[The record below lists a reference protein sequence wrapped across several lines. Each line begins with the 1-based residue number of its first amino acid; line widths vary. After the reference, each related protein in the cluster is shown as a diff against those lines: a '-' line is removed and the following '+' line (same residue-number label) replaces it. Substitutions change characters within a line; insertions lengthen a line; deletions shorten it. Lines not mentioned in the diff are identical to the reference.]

1 MNKTGIR
8 LLAAA
13 MAACIFLT
21 PNAVLFATES
31 STATRTGNAA
41 EEQTIS
47 EDTETVVEI
56 RSLSDF
62 LEFVENCRDDAYS
75 LGITVKL
82 CTNLDL
88 SEVEDFD
95 GVPYFDGIFD
105 GNGHTV
111 SGMTIERDGSEYGF
125 FRYVGRSGQIQ
136 NLRVSGTVSMTGSEE
151 NIGGIAGV
159 NYGTIS
165 NCTFSGDVAGETSVG
180 AIVGYN
186 KASGTIDGCVGKA
199 AVAATD
205 NTGGIAGTNEGVIN
219 DCRNEGSVNVEDTD
233 MTLDFD
239 GVDLGTLNILQN
251 VVNKNNMGGI
261 AGYSS
266 GIISS
271 CENKGTIGY
280 PHTNYNVGGI
290 VGDQNGKVIDCT
302 NSGDV
307 YGRKDVGGIVGQAE
321 PYVETEYLDDR
332 INETRD
338 ELDQLNR
345 TVSGISSTVRQTSAQ
360 VKEYADSLNSITDNI
375 NSLTE
380 SADTSDEQTKEYVD
394 GINEALDNIQS
405 IEVGEDGV
413 TQEQQEAI
421 RDNLSTINN
430 NLTNLQNKSAQTAAD
445 LTADSLSD
453 ADADAAVEEFTNRMS
468 EQWNGESNT
477 GETVQNIVDTID
489 SGIQSVDQSV
499 KSASAQLNKISDQIG
514 ADMDA
519 LSEGTDFVEDVSSVA
534 TAETTDGVI
543 SGCTNN
549 GSVSGDLN
557 VGGIAGTM
565 NIEYDQD
572 PEVDPDFSGTSNVKI
587 RSTVNVVVLHSINY
601 GTVTAK
607 KSAAGG
613 AIGLQELGIIYD
625 CEGYGTVEIESGTNL
640 GGIVGESDATLQKCY
655 SQCLLTG
662 SGYAGGIAGSG
673 TVATD
678 SVSICTIEADGERIG
693 GLIGYLKEEGDIR
706 NNFFANDTYGG
717 VDNINYAGSAQSATY
732 EEIMEMEDVPDGFT
746 QVTVTFKLEDDVIGQ
761 KTIAYGSAVPDKSFP
776 EIPEKEGYY
785 VEWDHRDDH
794 KDIRE
799 NLVFTAS
806 YIPWTECVASDDG
819 KEDGHAAIL
828 AVGEFFEDTVMNV
841 SKCDGP
847 LLSEEDGELLYAYE
861 WELVSDEEQEYDET
875 ELRLYVGAEHA
886 ENAYAMAQVNGTWQK
901 IESSVDGSYL
911 VEEVPA
917 GAAVAAVVAPDA
929 GMTIYIV
936 GAAVLVLILC
946 VVFFVRKKY
955 SNKRL

>member
-8 LLAAA
+8 LLAGA

-31 STATRTGNAA
+31 TA
-41 EEQTIS
+41 EEQTAS
-47 EDTETVVEI
+47 EDAETVIEI

-62 LEFVENCRDDAYS
+62 LEFAENCRNDAYS
-75 LGITVKL
+75 LGITVEL
-82 CTNLDL
+82 CTNLNL
-88 SEVEDFD
+88 SEAEDFD
-95 GVPYFDGIFD
+95 GVPYFDGTFE
-105 GNGHTV
+105 GNGYTV
-111 SGMTIERDGSEYGF
+111 SDVTIERDGSEYGF

-136 NLRVSGTVSMTGSEE
+136 NLRVSGNVTMTGSQE

-159 NYGTIS
+159 NYGIIS
-165 NCTFSGDVAGETSVG
+165 NCTFSGSVAGETSVG
-180 AIVGYN
+180 AIAGCN

-239 GVDLGTLNILQN
+239 GVDLGSLNILQN
-251 VVNKNNMGGI
+251 VVNRNNMGGI

-266 GIISS
+266 GVISS

-302 NSGDV
+302 NSGEV

-345 TVSGISSTVRQTSAQ
+345 TLSGISTTVSNTSAQ
-360 VKEYADSLNSITDNI
+360 VKEYTDSLGSITDNI
-375 NSLTE
+375 NNLTA
-380 SADTSDEQTKEYVD
+380 SADISDEQTKAYVD

-405 IEVGEDGV
+405 VDVGEDGV
-413 TQEQQEAI
+413 TQEQQDEI
-421 RDNLSTINN
+421 RNQLSAINN
-430 NLTNLQNKSAQTAAD
+430 NLTNMQNQSSQAAAD
-445 LTADSLSD
+445 IASDSLSD
-453 ADADAAVEEFTNRMS
+453 ADSDTAVEAFTS
-468 EQWNGESNT
+468 QVAEQWNGNANT
-477 GETVQNIVDTID
+477 NETVQNIVDTID
-489 SGIQSVDQSV
+489 SGIQSIDRSV
-499 KSASAQLNKISDQIG
+499 KSASSQLNKISDQIG
-514 ADMDA
+514 EDLDM
-519 LSEGTDFVEDVSSVA
+519 LSDGTDFIEDVSSVA

-543 SGCTNN
+543 SGCINN

-572 PEVDPDFSGTSNVKI
+572 PEVDPDFSGTSNVKL
-587 RSTVNVVVLHSINY
+587 RSTVNVVVLHCIDY

-625 CEGYGTVEIESGTNL
+625 CEGYGSVEIESGINL
-640 GGIVGESDATLQKCY
+640 GGVVGESDATLQKCY

-662 SGYAGGIAGSG
+662 SGYVGGIAGSC
-673 TVATD
+673 TIATD
-678 SVSICTIEADGERIG
+678 SISICTIEADGERIG

-717 VDNINYAGSAQSATY
+717 VDNINYIGTAQSATY

-761 KTIAYGSAVPDKSFP
+761 KTIAYGSAIPDKSFP

-806 YIPWTECVASDDG
+806 YIPWTECVASEDG
-819 KEDGHAAIL
+819 KEDGHAVLL
-828 AVGEFFEDTVMNV
+828 AVGEFFEDTVMHV
-841 SKCDGP
+841 SKCEGP
-847 LLSEEDGELLYAYE
+847 LLSEEDGEALYAYD
-861 WELVSDEEQEYDET
+861 WELVSSEEQEYDAA
-875 ELRLYVGAEHA
+875 ELRLYVGEKRA
-886 ENAYAMAQVNGTWQK
+886 ENAYAMMQVNGTWQK

-911 VEEVPA
+911 VAEVPA
-917 GAAVAAVVAPDA
+917 GVAVAAVVSPDA
-929 GMTIYIV
+929 DMTIYIV

-946 VVFFVRKKY
+946 IVFFVRKKY

>member
-8 LLAAA
+8 LLATA

-21 PNAVLFATES
+21 PNAVLFATENS
-31 STATRTGNAA
+31 NKDRTESAA
-41 EEQTIS
+41 EEQTAS
-47 EDTETVVEI
+47 EDEETVVEI
-56 RSLSDF
+56 SSLSDF

-82 CTNLDL
+82 HTNLDL

-95 GVPYFDGIFD
+95 GVPYFDGTFE
-105 GNGHTV
+105 GNGHTI

-125 FRYVGRSGQIQ
+125 FRYVGRSGQIK
-136 NLRVSGTVSMTGSEE
+136 NLRVSGSVTMTGSEE

-159 NYGTIS
+159 NYGTIY
-165 NCTFSGDVAGETSVG
+165 NCTYSGSVEGETAVG

-186 KASGTIDGCVGKA
+186 KASGTIDRCIGNA

-205 NTGGIAGTNEGVIN
+205 NTGGIAGVNEGVIN

-302 NSGDV
+302 NSGAV

-321 PYVETEYLDDR
+321 PYVKTEYLDDR

-345 TVSGISSTVRQTSAQ
+345 TVSGISSTVSQTSAQ
-360 VKEYADSLNSITDNI
+360 VKEYTDSLSSITDNI

-394 GINEALDNIQS
+394 GINEALGNIQS
-405 IEVGEDGV
+405 IEVDEDGM

-421 RDNLSTINN
+421 RNNLSTINN
-430 NLTNLQNKSAQTAAD
+430 NLTNLQNQTTRTD
-445 LTADSLSD
+445 LSADSLSD
-453 ADADAAVEEFTNRMS
+453 ADADAAVEDFTNRMS
-468 EQWNGESNT
+468 EQWNGESDT
-477 GETVQNIVDTID
+477 SETVQNIVDTID

-514 ADMDA
+514 SDMDA
-519 LSEGTDFVEDVSSVA
+519 FSDGTDFVEDVSSVA
-534 TAETTDGVI
+534 TAETTDGVL

-601 GTVTAK
+601 GAVTAK

-613 AIGLQELGIIYD
+613 VIGLQELGIIYD
-625 CEGYGTVEIESGTNL
+625 CEGYGAVEMESGTNL
-640 GGIVGESDATLQKCY
+640 GGVVGESDATLQKCY

-662 SGYAGGIAGSG
+662 SGYVGGIAGSG
-673 TVATD
+673 TIVTD
-678 SVSICTIEADGERIG
+678 SIGICTIEADGERIG

-706 NNFFANDTYGG
+706 NNFFVNDTYGG
-717 VDNINYAGSAQSATY
+717 VDNINYVGTAQSATY

-746 QVTVTFKLEDDVIGQ
+746 RVTVTFKLEDDTIGQ
-761 KTIAYGSAVPDKSFP
+761 QTIAYGSAIEDKSFP
-776 EIPEKEGYY
+776 EIAEKDGYY

-794 KDIRE
+794 QDIRE
-799 NLVFTAS
+799 NLVFTAT
-806 YIPWTECVASDDG
+806 YIPWTECVAAEDG
-819 KEDGHAAIL
+819 KEDGHAVLL

-841 SKCDGP
+841 SACEAP
-847 LLSEEDGELLYAYE
+847 VLSEEDGEVLYAYD
-861 WELVSDEEQEYDET
+861 WELVSGEEQEYDAA
-875 ELRLYVGAEHA
+875 ELRLYVGEKRA
-886 ENAYAMAQVNGTWQK
+886 ENAYAMMQINGTWQK

-911 VEEVPA
+911 VAEVPA

-936 GAAVLVLILC
+936 GAAVLVLILAI
-946 VVFFVRKKY
+946 VFFARKKY
-955 SNKRL
+955 SKKRL